1 MKMERC
7 YFTGNRGVNT
17 RKDYGGAVALS
28 LLSLLRQKETLPRH
42 EIVDW

>member
-7 YFTGNRGVNT
+7 YFTGNRGVST
-17 RKDYGGAVALS
+17 RNDYGGAVALS
-28 LLSLLRQKETLPRH
+28 LLSLLREKETLPQH